1 MNQKELMKLKKFLLI
16 LIILNLYNRRFIV
29 MNVQKEF
36 LKLQFTQK
44 THKYAEHGLNKVFN
58 LLKAKNITQEEI
70 LRSIYLANE
79 YPRPEGS
86 GFTVAFDKI
95 SCIKIIIVI

>member
-1 MNQKELMKLKKFLLI
+1 
-16 LIILNLYNRRFIV
+16 

-44 THKYAEHGLNKVFN
+44 THKYAEHVLNKVFN

-70 LRSIYLANE
+70 LRSIYCSEQIEL
-79 YPRPEGS
+79 
-86 GFTVAFDKI
+86 I
-95 SCIKIIIVI
+95 

>member
-1 MNQKELMKLKKFLLI
+1 MLYLI
-16 LIILNLYNRRFIV
+16 LFLFYGIINVLNIGELIDKKY
-29 MNVQKEF
+29 
-36 LKLQFTQK
+36 TQK

-70 LRSIYLANE
+70 LRSIYFANE